1 MLLYQV
7 HVLHR
12 SVYKQV
18 HVWGTEQW
26 VVVPVER
33 SKEQLHQSVHNLAC
47 QHLHQILTSSW
58 SNQTLGAIGERG
70 GPRLDPGTGCS
81 LAACEL
87 WPSHVAPAKP
97 PSGARLSACAS
108 PIQYGWDS
116 TSYSTASC
124 VRGCALAHVQHKEAD
139 GWWALYV
146 CCRLNLVQVAPPYL
160 TGCRSRNKSNTRP
173 IHRFT
178 LAGCP
183 RPVTMLQLMAIQTHM
198 CRITHRQMAQETAYA
213 DARYQVCA
221 SGC

>member
-1 MLLYQV
+1 MNLMLLYQV

-33 SKEQLHQSVHNLAC
+33 SKEQLHQSTTLHANACIRSSHRHGRIRLWARLA
-47 QHLHQILTSSW
+47 
-58 SNQTLGAIGERG
+58 NGVA
-70 GPRLDPGTGCS
+70 PRLDPGTGCS
-81 LAACEL
+81 RTLALSRRASKTTL
-87 WPSHVAPAKP
+87 RSP
-97 PSGARLSACAS
+97 PLCMRAR
-108 PIQYGWDS
+108 IVQYGWDS
-116 TSYSTASC
+116 TSYSAVCARVRVGACTAQGSRW
-124 VRGCALAHVQHKEAD
+124 VVGF
-139 GWWALYV
+139 V
-146 CCRLNLVQVAPPYL
+146 CMLQVESRPSGPPYL

-198 CRITHRQMAQETAYA
+198 CRITHRQMA
-213 DARYQVCA
+213 
-221 SGC
+221 